1 MKTLLVTGAS
11 GLVGGHAAVRA
22 SGRFW
27 VWAAYG
33 SHPVSFPNVQSIALD
48 LSDERSIRSVFE
60 RVRPDILIHCAAW
73 SKLDECERNPRQSQ
87 KINVTATQILA
98 ELCAESGVPDRSEF
112 QDKSGCRM
120 IFTSSDM
127 VFDGNRGNY
136 SESDEPN
143 PIQLYGRQKLE
154 AERKIAR
161 VLKYH
166 AIARLALVYGKSLNG
181 GRSFSGEIVEKLERG
196 DGVTL
201 FTDQFRTPILVQNAA
216 DGLVELAEHAFTGIV
231 HLGGPERISRFEF
244 GAKLV
249 EARGLPKSLIQ
260 PRLMAEIPSD
270 APRPKDVS
278 LDTSLARRTLS
289 IRFVGVDEGVK
300 EA

>member
-22 SGRFW
+22 SSRFR

-33 SHPVSFPNVQSIALD
+33 GHPVSFPNIQSIALD
-48 LSDERSIRSVFE
+48 LSDEKSIRSVFE
-60 RVRPDILIHCAAW
+60 RVRPDCLIHCAAW
-73 SKLDECERNPRQSQ
+73 SKLDDCEKNPRRSR
-87 KINVTATQILA
+87 KINVEATEFLA
-98 ELCAESGVPDRSEF
+98 ELSAQSGVPDR
-112 QDKSGCRM
+112 SGCRM

-127 VFDGNRGNY
+127 VFDGSRGNY
-136 SESDEPN
+136 SETDEPN

-154 AERKIAR
+154 AERKIAA
-161 VLKYH
+161 VLPNH
-166 AIARLALVYGKSLNG
+166 AVARLALVYGKSLNG

-196 DGVTL
+196 DGMAL
-201 FTDQFRTPILVQNAA
+201 FTDQFRTPILVQDAA
-216 DGLVELAEHAFTGIV
+216 DALIELAEHAFTGVI

-244 GAKLV
+244 GLKLAEAK
-249 EARGLPKSLIQ
+249 GLSKSLIQ
-260 PRLMAEIPSD
+260 HRLMAEISSE

-278 LDTSLARRTLS
+278 LDTSLARRIFA
-289 IRFVGVDEGVK
+289 IRFVGVDEGVR